1 MYWLRASCRRRERVL
16 ITLALLGCLSGCG
29 ESILVAREV
38 NELQPDA
45 AAPSLDA
52 GSLRKQA
59 INSER
64 ARARAR
70 INDDDKHGPD
80 SKRR

>member
-1 MYWLRASCRRRERVL
+1 MYWPGASYRHRERVL
-16 ITLALLGCLSGCG
+16 ITLTLLGCLSGCG

-59 INSER
+59 INAER
-64 ARARAR
+64 ARRAR
-70 INDDDKHGPD
+70 VNDDDSHGDD
-80 SKRR
+80 SKRQ

>member
-1 MYWLRASCRRRERVL
+1 MYWLRATYRRRERAL
-16 ITLALLGCLSGCG
+16 IVALLGCLSGCG

-59 INSER
+59 INAER
-64 ARARAR
+64 ARRAR
-70 INDDDKHGPD
+70 INDDDNHGAD
-80 SKRR
+80 SKRQ